1 MTITYVKNMSKK
13 FWGHLRTVQ
22 THRKWVRHYCFALDM
37 PIQGILHDLSKYNPV
52 EFWEGVKYWQGN
64 RSPID
69 ACKEANGYSMA
80 WFHHRGRNK
89 HHYEYWC
96 DNFDKGCTTN
106 LMPKKYFMELVA
118 DYLGAGRAYMGE
130 NFTFTKEYEWWQNK
144 RKNPLKM
151 DERQLV
157 MLDTI
162 FRSLAEMETPAWRI
176 AWSNMTPEE
185 YLASPAGRMMIS
197 NIYEKHKNGVNYD

>member
-1 MTITYVKNMSKK
+1 MTIAYIKNMNKK
-13 FWGHLRTVQ
+13 FWGHLRTVR
-22 THRKWVRHYCFALDM
+22 THRKWVRHYCIALDM
-37 PIQGILHDLSKYNPV
+37 PIRGILHDLSKYNPV

-69 ACKEANGYSMA
+69 ACKEINGYSMA

-96 DNFDKGCTTN
+96 DNFDRGCTAN

-118 DYLGAGRAYMGE
+118 DYLGAGHAYYGDD
-130 NFTFTKEYEWWQNK
+130 FTFTKEYEWWQNK

-162 FRSLAEMETPAWRI
+162 FRSLAEMEDPRWANVCD
-176 AWSNMTPEE
+176 NMTPEE
-185 YLASPAGRMMIS
+185 YLASPNGRMMIE
-197 NIYEKHKNGVNYD
+197 NIYELHKDGIKYD

>member
-1 MTITYVKNMSKK
+1 MINVKNA
-13 FWGHLRTVQ
+13 WAHLRKVQ
-22 THRKWVRHYCFALDM
+22 THRKWVRHYCKALGI
-37 PIQGILHDLSKYNPV
+37 PIQGWLHDLSKYSPI
-52 EFWEGVKYWQGN
+52 EFFESVKYYCGD

-69 ACKEANGYSMA
+69 KCKEINGYSMA

-106 LMPKKYFMELVA
+106 LMPKKYFLELVA
-118 DYLGAGRAYMGE
+118 DYLGAGKAYYGDQ
-130 NFTFTKEYEWWQNK
+130 FTFMKEYEWWQNK

-151 DERQLV
+151 DERQLI

-162 FRSLAEMETPAWRI
+162 FRSLAEMESVHWAVAWN
-176 AWSNMTPEE
+176 NMTPDE
-185 YLASPAGRMMIS
+185 YLASPSGRAMIES
-197 NIYEKHKNGVNYD
+197 IYDRHKNGVNSGELETPL

>member
-1 MTITYVKNMSKK
+1 MTIAYVKNMSKK
-13 FWGHLRTVQ
+13 FWGHLRTVR
-22 THRKWVRHYCFALDM
+22 THRKWVRHYCVALDM
-37 PIQGILHDLSKYNPV
+37 PIRGILHDLSKYNPV

-69 ACKEANGYSMA
+69 ACKEINGYSMA

-96 DNFDKGCTTN
+96 DNFDRGCTAN

-118 DYLGAGRAYMGE
+118 DYLGAGHAYYGDD
-130 NFTFTKEYEWWQNK
+130 FTFTKEYEWWQNK

-162 FRSLAEMETPAWRI
+162 FRSLAEMEDPRWANVCD
-176 AWSNMTPEE
+176 NMTPEE
-185 YLASPAGRMMIS
+185 YLASPNGRMMIE
-197 NIYEKHKNGVNYD
+197 NIYELHKDGIKYD

>member
-1 MTITYVKNMSKK
+1 
-13 FWGHLRTVQ
+13 
-22 THRKWVRHYCFALDM
+22 
-37 PIQGILHDLSKYNPV
+37 
-52 EFWEGVKYWQGN
+52 
-64 RSPID
+64 
-69 ACKEANGYSMA
+69 MA

-162 FRSLAEMETPAWRI
+162 FRSLAEMETPAWQI

-197 NIYEKHKNGVNYD
+197 NIYDRHKNGVNYDISRNLYCMYR